1 MGKRKPTPHKPPQQG
16 MQETLLAERVPA
28 AVEKLAALM
37 EQNESIETARKA
49 CVDVLKLHAEQQ
61 IQRTASD
68 SEPMDP
74 ELAQRLLN
82 ALAAEEHS

>member
-1 MGKRKPTPHKPPQQG
+1 MRKQKTTTNKPPRQG
-16 MQETLLAERVPA
+16 MQEKLLAKRVPA
-28 AVEKLAALM
+28 AIEKLAALM

-49 CVDVLKLHAEQQ
+49 CVDILKLHAEQK
-61 IQRTASD
+61 IQKDTPD

-74 ELAQRLLN
+74 ELAQRLLK